1 MSEHIFRT
9 EQQEDGMAVYI
20 EKDTGIVSAKPAQL
34 GEIVRCRDCEYSMK
48 PEEDGVSG
56 LRCRCHKSEY
66 KLDHKGDPSVVFAI
80 VPPDGF
86 CAWGERA
93 S

>member
-34 GEIVRCRDCEYSMK
+34 GEIVRCRDCAILN
-48 PEEDGVSG
+48 EDTGECYAFTFGS
-56 LRCRCHKSEY
+56 LKFIPRP
-66 KLDHKGDPSVVFAI
+66 DH
-80 VPPDGF
+80 F
-86 CAWGERA
+86 CANGVRE